1 MKSRFGYEKRSEKK
15 TPFFPIVEVFE
26 ICCSDP
32 HKRTQQGVTCEIC
45 AHSMEVGA
53 SRGEPLK

>member
-1 MKSRFGYEKRSEKK
+1 MKSRFWNEKMSEKA
-15 TPFFPIVEVFE
+15 FFPIVEVFE

-53 SRGEPLK
+53 LRGEPLK